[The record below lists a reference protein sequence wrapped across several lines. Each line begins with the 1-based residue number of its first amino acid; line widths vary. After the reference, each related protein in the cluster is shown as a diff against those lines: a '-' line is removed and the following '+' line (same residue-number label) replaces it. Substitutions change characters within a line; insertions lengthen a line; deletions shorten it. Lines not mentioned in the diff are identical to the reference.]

1 VHVVREDIGS
11 VAFLTKDLFRQNKQ
25 KESKDLL
32 IALVSPHGNTCLKS
46 LLLFFLS

>member
-1 VHVVREDIGS
+1 VRKEIGS

-32 IALVSPHGNTCLKS
+32 IAFVSLHGSTCFKS